1 MSLGTIMAYRTI
13 TQDNCPHDTK
23 SLIIKKISEIER
35 LEKHEVNLLI
45 NMLKDLHNELHHKDK
60 RVD

>member
-1 MSLGTIMAYRTI
+1 MAYRTI